1 MERQASGLLTALFG
15 ATSFDEAARLVLR
28 ALLELASGQL
38 AASPWAGAGRILRGI
53 VHLRPADG
61 YRRLLVIDHLPDRSG
76 GGAPPEEGAGV
87 EGIVPSA
94 SAWRWVAEHRCPVAV
109 DSNTGAVTLFTGE
122 RVREL
127 AHEAGREA
135 MPNESRVRL
144 LAREASHL
152 LLLPLRAPGGAIDG
166 MVSVEADC
174 VAAIDRPFVWPELVP
189 GAQQLADVAAPF
201 LAALPTERRALAE
214 PDPYLPV
221 VGPSMTPL
229 VEMLRIFA
237 EQEETVLLTGPTGS
251 GKSRLARWCHH
262 RSRRAKGPFEI
273 LDLATV
279 PEDLQLADL
288 FGWKRGA
295 FTGAARDTAGAVTRA
310 AGGTL
315 FIDEIDKLSLRAQA
329 GLLRVFEERR
339 YRPLGEGAADRA
351 ADLRFIVSTNAN
363 VRELVKAGR
372 FREDLYYRINVL
384 PVQVPSLAE
393 RRDEIAEWA
402 RYMLRRRH
410 DAGRDPASGPAA
422 GEATIAPDALGRIL
436 AHAWPGNLRQLDN
449 IVRRAYTLSLLELS
463 ADSRDVTLRAPH
475 IDRSFSLE
483 GHEAS
488 PPLLELLSIAAE
500 AFVSEAQR
508 LEGAGGTLKLE
519 HLEAL
524 RGLVLA
530 AAVRRLRSKQ
540 DAFRLFGKEA
550 TVSNRNH
557 GKVLRAEIARVNAL
571 CEALGQP
578 SDPDLE
584 ALISSGD
591 P

>member
-1 MERQASGLLTALFG
+1 MERRASDLLAALFA
-15 ATSFDEAARLVLR
+15 ATSFDEAARLTVR
-28 ALLELASGQL
+28 ALLELAAERL
-38 AASPWAGAGRILRGI
+38 AASAWAGAGRILRGI

-61 YRRLLVIDHLPDRSG
+61 YRRLLVA
-76 GGAPPEEGAGV
+76 GAVPGEDAGV

-94 SAWRWVAEHRCPVAV
+94 SAWRWVAEHRCAVAV
-109 DSNTGAVTLFTGE
+109 DSNTGAVKLLGAGAPAA
-122 RVREL
+122 EL
-127 AHEAGREA
+127 QLQLEVGREA
-135 MPNESRVRL
+135 MTNESRVRL
-144 LAREASHL
+144 LAREASHI

-166 MVSVEADC
+166 MVSIEANC
-174 VAAIDRPFVWPELVP
+174 TAAIDRPFVWPELVP
-189 GAQQLADVAAPF
+189 AAQLVADIAAPF
-201 LAALPTERRALAE
+201 LGALPTERRAVAE

-221 VGPSMTPL
+221 IGPSMTPL

-237 EQEETVLLTGPTGS
+237 EQEETVLLTGPTGA

-262 RSRRAKGPFEI
+262 RSRRVAGPFEI

-279 PEDLQLADL
+279 PEELQLAEM

-339 YRPLGEGAADRA
+339 YRPLGEGASDRA
-351 ADLRFIVSTNAN
+351 ADVRFLVGTNAH

-384 PVQVPSLAE
+384 PVAVPSLAE
-393 RRDEIAEWA
+393 RRDEIADWA

-410 DAGRDPASGPAA
+410 ETGRAAPSG
-422 GEATIAPDALGRIL
+422 GEVTIADDALARIL

-449 IVRRAYTLSLLELS
+449 IVRRAYTLSLLES
-463 ADSRDVTLRAPH
+463 PGDARGVTLRAAH
-475 IDRSFSLE
+475 VDRAFSLE
-483 GHEAS
+483 GHDAI
-488 PPLLELLSIAAE
+488 PPLLELLSIAAD
-500 AFVSEAQR
+500 AFVGEAQR
-508 LEGAGGTLKLE
+508 VEAAGGTLKLE
-519 HLEAL
+519 HVEAL

-557 GKVLRAEIARVNAL
+557 GKVLRAELARVAAL
-571 CEALGQP
+571 RDALGLP
-578 SDPDLE
+578 PDPDLDS
-584 ALISSGD
+584 LLSSGD

>member
-1 MERQASGLLTALFG
+1 MDPQASALLTALFG
-15 ATSFDEAARLVLR
+15 ATSFDEAARLTLR
-28 ALLELASGQL
+28 ALLELADAAL
-38 AASPWAGAGRILRGI
+38 AASPWADAGRILRGI

-61 YRRLLVIDHLPDRSG
+61 YRRLLVVDAHPGED
-76 GGAPPEEGAGV
+76 AGV

-94 SAWRWVAEHRCPVAV
+94 SAWRWVAEHRAPVAV
-109 DSNTGAVTLFTGE
+109 DTTAGTMTLFTGE
-122 RVREL
+122 RAAREL
-127 AHEAGREA
+127 PLENRRDE
-135 MPNESRVRL
+135 MTNESRVRL
-144 LAREASHL
+144 LARAASHIL
-152 LLLPLRAPGGAIDG
+152 LVPLRAPGGAIDG
-166 MVSVEADC
+166 MVSIEADC
-174 VAAIDRPFVWPELVP
+174 TGAIERPFVWAAMIRA
-189 GAQQLADVAAPF
+189 AQLHADVAAPF

-221 VGPSMTPL
+221 VGPSMTSL

-262 RSRRAKGPFEI
+262 HSRRARGPFET

-279 PEDLQLADL
+279 PEELQLADL

-310 AGGTL
+310 TGGTL

-339 YRPLGEGAADRA
+339 YRPLGEGASDRTADV
-351 ADLRFIVSTNAN
+351 RFLVSTNAN

-384 PVQVPSLAE
+384 PVQVPPLAE
-393 RRDEIAEWA
+393 RRDELADWA

-410 DAGRDPASGPAA
+410 EGGHNAPPA
-422 GEATIAPDALGRIL
+422 GEATIAPEALDRIL

-449 IVRRAYTLSLLELS
+449 IVRRAYTLSLLQTTG
-463 ADSRDVTLRAPH
+463 DSRDVTLRAAH
-475 IDRSFSLE
+475 IDRAFSLE

-488 PPLLELLSIAAE
+488 PQLLELLSIAAE

-508 LEGAGGTLKLE
+508 LEAAGGTLKLE
-519 HLEAL
+519 HLEAM

-557 GKVLRAEIARVNAL
+557 GKVLRAELARITAL

-578 SDPDLE
+578 TDPDLE
-584 ALISSGD
+584 ALISSSE

>member
-1 MERQASGLLTALFG
+1 MERPASDLLTALLG
-15 ATSFDEAARLVLR
+15 ATSFDEAARLTLR
-28 ALLELASGQL
+28 ALLELATTQL

-61 YRRLLVIDHLPDRSG
+61 YRRLLVVDAQPGEDA
-76 GGAPPEEGAGV
+76 GAD
-87 EGIVPSA
+87 GIVPSA

-109 DSNTGAVTLFTGE
+109 DTNLGAVKLFTGG
-122 RVREL
+122 RATREL
-127 AHEAGREA
+127 QLEAGRDT
-135 MPNESRVRL
+135 MTNESRVRL
-144 LAREASHL
+144 LAREASHI

-166 MVSVEADC
+166 MVSVEAAC
-174 VAAIDRPFVWPELVP
+174 MGAIDRPFVWPELIP
-189 GAQQLADVAAPF
+189 GAQLVADLAAPF
-201 LAALPTERRALAE
+201 LAALPTERRPLPE

-221 VGPSMTPL
+221 IGPSMTGL

-262 RSRRAKGPFEI
+262 RSRRAQGPFEI

-279 PEDLQLADL
+279 PEDLQLAEM

-339 YRPLGEGAADRA
+339 YRPLGEGARDSTADV
-351 ADLRFIVSTNAN
+351 RFIVGTNAN

-393 RRDEIAEWA
+393 RRDEIADWA

-410 DAGRDPASGPAA
+410 DTGRAAPPA
-422 GEATIAPDALGRIL
+422 GEVAIAPEALARIL

-449 IVRRAYTLSLLELS
+449 IVRRAYTLSLLETGD
-463 ADSRDVTLRAPH
+463 APEVTLRASH
-475 IDRSFSLE
+475 IDRAFSLE

-488 PPLLELLSIAAE
+488 PPLLELLSLAAE
-500 AFVSEAQR
+500 AFVTEAQR

-530 AAVRRLRSKQ
+530 AAARRLRSKQ

-557 GKVLRAEIARVNAL
+557 GKVLRAELARVAAL

-578 SDPDLE
+578 PDPELE
-584 ALISSGD
+584 ALLSSGE